1 VSTRN
6 DVETTIRAWNQHELS
21 RGAPAVIDFD
31 FHPPEGE
38 PPAPVDRLTTFYRL
52 SDLAEQAGEPP
63 VVQRINAD
71 LAYLRALM
79 GERPALD
86 DYVRATQGCPAAGWP
101 AEYVTAKGERAREC
115 VEALGVRWGDT
126 TAADLA
132 GTEGAIDVE
141 AAPEAIRQA
150 ADDYESAV
158 RQATGS
164 DAPYELTIEKTSV
177 DAYWAYWLDGAGQQ
191 VRLRLNMRTAT
202 FTKVQARQF
211 ALHEVL
217 GHGLQSAGIAAR
229 CATEDVP
236 WVRLSSVHGPQQV
249 LLEGLAQAMPLFIAP
264 DDEALI
270 ARVRVDHYTQLA
282 RGELQLL
289 LNAGTPIEEC
299 ARHARARVPWWSDSQ
314 IAGSLADRSTA
325 PLLRTYM
332 WAYVAGID
340 WFTNLADTADETAI
354 RQVLHAAYRAP
365 LTPADLE
372 ALWPEGPEVGGP
384 GDPIRLQHQTKPGV
398 RA

>member
-1 VSTRN
+1 VSTR
-6 DVETTIRAWNQHELS
+6 DAVETTIRAWNQHELS
-21 RGAPAVIDFD
+21 RGAPAAIDFD
-31 FHPPEGE
+31 FTPPEGG
-38 PPAPVDRLTTFYRL
+38 PPVPVDRLTTFYRL
-52 SDLAEQAGEPP
+52 SELARDAEEPA
-63 VVQRINAD
+63 VVQRVNAD
-71 LAYLRALM
+71 LAYLRVLM

-86 DYVRATQGCPAAGWP
+86 DYVRATQGCPAAGWA
-101 AEYVTAKGERAREC
+101 AEYVTAKGELARQRA
-115 VEALGVRWGDT
+115 EALGVQWGNT
-126 TAADLA
+126 TAVDLA
-132 GTEGAIDVE
+132 ETEGAIDAE

-150 ADDYESAV
+150 ASEYEPEV

-164 DAPYELTIEKTSV
+164 DASYELTIEKTSV
-177 DAYWAYWLDGAGQQ
+177 DAYWAYWLDGSGQQ

-217 GHGLQSAGIAAR
+217 GHGLQCASIAAH

-249 LLEGLAQAMPLFIAP
+249 LLEGLAQAMPLFVAP

-270 ARVRVDHYTQLA
+270 ARVRIDHYIQLV

-299 ARHARARVPWWSDSQ
+299 ARHARSRVPWWSDSQ
-314 IAGSLADRSTA
+314 IAGMLADRSTD
-325 PLLRTYM
+325 PMLRTYM

-340 WFTNLADTADETAI
+340 WFTNLAEANEAVI

-365 LTPADLE
+365 LTPTDLE
-372 ALWPEGPEVGGP
+372 ALWPKGPKVGGP
-384 GDPIRLQHQTKPGV
+384 GAPS
-398 RA
+398 A